1 VNWAS
6 PNPENINVMP
16 NTYTQ
21 LFVQLVFAVKGR
33 ESLIPKGSREQIH
46 KYITSVV
53 QKDGNKMLAVFCMQ
67 NHIHLLI
74 GLNPSISISALVL
87 DIKRASTNFINENNI
102 VRIQFNWQK
111 GFGVFSYSKSQVNDV
126 VNYILNQE
134 AHHQKK
140 TFRQEYVE
148 FLQKFE
154 VEYEEKYLF
163 EFIDEA

>member
-1 VNWAS
+1 
-6 PNPENINVMP
+6 MP

-33 ESLIPKGSREQIH
+33 ESLIPKGSREQIQ
-46 KYITSVV
+46 KYITGVV
-53 QKDGNKMLAVFCMQ
+53 QKDAHKMLAIFCMPD
-67 NHIHLLI
+67 HIHLLI

-102 VRIQFNWQK
+102 VSRQFNWQK
-111 GFGVFSYSKSQVNDV
+111 GYGAFSYSKSQVRDV